1 MEVKLI
7 CCENNPRKDQICKAK
22 EILNGVQN
30 CFHFSLEMKK
40 KDVCETQKV
49 NWNVFCKEHS
59 VNNNYLIYITQK
71 AFDDSWF
78 SHENYKYAII
88 TTYNWEDF
96 FAPPSLSTYLVYQ
109 IAQAVIGFKANLNEK
124 ISLRLGHI
132 KTKGC
137 VFDFCED
144 KSDIKFG
151 MSTGIICPNCKSN
164 LLQFGIEENII
175 YSIEK
180 MLLYVRAETIGKP
193 NIFDANQAFVIMKF
207 SDKDENSNAYK
218 YGIEFALKEL
228 NIKCLRADNRIN
240 SGQLLQKVKKSI
252 ERSRFIIAKVDS
264 ENLNVYFEL
273 GLAMGLDKDVLLIS
287 EQDLV
292 IHLPSDLRNWEC
304 LTYTKG
310 DYEELREK
318 IVRYYKGNYYY

>member
-7 CCENNPRKDQICKAK
+7 YCENNTRKEQIEKAK

-30 CFHFSLEMKK
+30 CFHFSLKMKE
-40 KDVCETQKV
+40 KDVCETKKIS
-49 NWNVFCKEHS
+49 WNMFCKEHS
-59 VNNNYLIYITQK
+59 GDDNYLIYITQK

-78 SHENYKYAII
+78 SHENYRYAII
-88 TTYNWEDF
+88 TTHSWEEF
-96 FAPPSLSTYLVYQ
+96 FAPPSLSAYLVYQ
-109 IAQAVIGFKANLNEK
+109 IAQAVIGFKANLNEQM
-124 ISLRLGHI
+124 SLRLGHDEA
-132 KTKGC
+132 KGC
-137 VFDFCED
+137 VFDFCGD

-151 MSTGIICPNCKSN
+151 MSTGIICPKCKST
-164 LLQFGIEENII
+164 LVQFGIEESVIK
-175 YSIEK
+175 SIEK
-180 MLLYVRAETIGKP
+180 MLSYVRAEAIGKP
-193 NIFDANQAFVIMKF
+193 NVFDTNQAFVIMKF
-207 SDKDENSNAYK
+207 SDRDENSNAYK
-218 YGIEFALKEL
+218 YGIESALKEL
-228 NIKCLRADNRIN
+228 DIKCLRADNRIN

-252 ERSRFIIAKVDS
+252 EKSRFIIAKVDS

-292 IHLPSDLRNWEC
+292 IHLPSDLKNWEC

-318 IVRYYKGNYYY
+318 VVRYYKENYYY

>member
-1 MEVKLI
+1 
-7 CCENNPRKDQICKAK
+7 
-22 EILNGVQN
+22 
-30 CFHFSLEMKK
+30 
-40 KDVCETQKV
+40 
-49 NWNVFCKEHS
+49 
-59 VNNNYLIYITQK
+59 
-71 AFDDSWF
+71 
-78 SHENYKYAII
+78 
-88 TTYNWEDF
+88 
-96 FAPPSLSTYLVYQ
+96 
-109 IAQAVIGFKANLNEK
+109 
-124 ISLRLGHI
+124 
-132 KTKGC
+132 
-137 VFDFCED
+137 
-144 KSDIKFG
+144 

-180 MLLYVRAETIGKP
+180 MLSYVRAETIGKP

-318 IVRYYKGNYYY
+318 IVRYYKENYYY